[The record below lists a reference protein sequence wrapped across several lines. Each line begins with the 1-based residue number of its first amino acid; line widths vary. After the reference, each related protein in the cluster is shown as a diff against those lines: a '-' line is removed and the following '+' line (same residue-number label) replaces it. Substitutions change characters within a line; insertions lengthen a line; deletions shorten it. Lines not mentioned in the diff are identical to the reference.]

1 VASPLLPLAWQ
12 AQPEARQIAN
22 ALHSPLETPGAWD
35 GSEGGMCSTG
45 WHSGGE
51 LYEHKV
57 VKRALGRTVSAI
69 VHALVDVRMCALKLL
84 WVTWQ
89 IQARKDYDTCVYTKY
104 LCSRISIYI
113 Y

>member
-1 VASPLLPLAWQ
+1 
-12 AQPEARQIAN
+12 
-22 ALHSPLETPGAWD
+22 
-35 GSEGGMCSTG
+35 MCSTG

-89 IQARKDYDTCVYTKY
+89 IQARKDYDTGVYAKY

-113 Y
+113 YIYIWREREREREREIYIYAEAEVKDINAHLKHVAPG